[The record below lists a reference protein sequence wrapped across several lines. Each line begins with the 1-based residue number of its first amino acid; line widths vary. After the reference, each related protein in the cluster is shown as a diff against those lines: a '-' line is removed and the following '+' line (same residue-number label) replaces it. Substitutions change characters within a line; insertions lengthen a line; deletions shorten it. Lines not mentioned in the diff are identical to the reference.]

1 MNKNYNQD
9 EIKKDYVK
17 SRIILN
23 DIKFYINASRIE
35 YSKEQKESQLLIC
48 IKNNLIPLK
57 NLFDLKPRLNRYFI
71 DNKDL
76 QDLSKI
82 LNKNLEVSNKLRN
95 RIAGH
100 LDDDVTNN
108 AVSWEPYIFVKI
120 QNEEHKTFAQDYFIY
135 KSLFESAVNSCIEQ
149 NGIFTE
155 EIDILIP
162 DKRTKLL
169 DFMDST
175 NNLAIDFLEKTL
187 EIMDSLVVYWN
198 QNDLKTF
205 LLSMKKAS
213 EVDFIIQKKRR

>member
-1 MNKNYNQD
+1 MNKNYNQN
-9 EIKKDYVK
+9 EIKRDYVK

-23 DIKFYINASRIE
+23 DIKFYINASHIE
-35 YSKEQKESQLLIC
+35 YPKEQEETQLFVC

-57 NLFDLKPRLNRYFI
+57 NLFDLKPRLNRYYI

-76 QDLSKI
+76 QELSK
-82 LNKNLEVSNKLRN
+82 LLDKKLEVSNKLRN

-108 AVSWEPYIFVKI
+108 AISWEPYIFVKI

-135 KSLFESAVNSCIEQ
+135 KSLFESAINSCIEQ

-162 DKRTKLL
+162 DERTKLL

-187 EIMDSLVVYWN
+187 EIMDSLIVYWD

-205 LLSMKKAS
+205 LLSMEKAS
-213 EVDFIIQKKRR
+213 NVDFNIKGKRR